1 VTESS
6 LTDGVNRC
14 AHCGTELA
22 PHSLACPACR
32 ALVYSATLKQL
43 AAEAEAATSSGDLV
57 RARDRWQDAL
67 RWLPPEAPQHAAVSN
82 RVADLTKRIEAAHPA
97 ARRQTATDRSWWQRG
112 AGAVVT
118 VALLLVGKL
127 KFLLLGLT
135 KASTFFSMFA
145 YLGVYWGIY
154 GWKLALGLVISI
166 YIHEMGHVMEL
177 RRLGIA
183 ASAPL
188 FIPGVGALVMLKQRV
203 EDPKVDARIGLAGP
217 IWGLGAGVAA
227 FAVYTVTKAHIW
239 LAISELTAF
248 LNLFNLIP
256 VWQLDGSRGFH
267 ALSRPERWGVVAA
280 ILVALLLTEQSLLF
294 VVGAVAVFR
303 AMQRQAGPG
312 DRRALVTFV
321 VLVLAL
327 SWMARVVK

>member
-1 VTESS
+1 V
-6 LTDGVNRC
+6 
-14 AHCGTELA
+14 H
-22 PHSLACPACR
+22 
-32 ALVYSATLKQL
+32 SATLKQL

-57 RARDRWQDAL
+57 RAREQWQRAL
-67 RWLPPEAPQHAAVSN
+67 RWLPLDAPQRAVVGS
-82 RVADLTKRIEAAHPA
+82 RVADLTKRIEAGSPS
-97 ARRQTATDRSWWQRG
+97 ARRQSATGRSWWQRG
-112 AGAVVT
+112 AAAAVT
-118 VALLLVGKL
+118 VGLLLVGKL

-145 YLGVYWGIY
+145 FLGVYWGIF

-203 EDPKVDARIGLAGP
+203 EDPRVDARIGLAGP
-217 IWGLGAGVAA
+217 IWGLAAGLAA
-227 FAVYTVTKAHIW
+227 LAVYAVTKGRIW
-239 LAISELTAF
+239 LAISELTGF

-256 VWQLDGSRGFH
+256 VWQLDGARGFN
-267 ALSRPERWGVVAA
+267 ALSRLQRWGVVAG
-280 ILVALLLTEQSLLF
+280 ILVALLLMEQRLLF
-294 VVGAVAVFR
+294 IVGAVAAFR

-312 DRRALVTFV
+312 DRRALVTFI